1 MENNL
6 KILIHSKRKQKP
18 NGYITVNKQEICHQ
32 TLKFELGNELELNQT
47 LTMIRFQENKWASV
61 IIEFADF
68 YKTSLSFCTL
78 EKCVFSNVDFSTSYT
93 ISSTLKYCC
102 FYNCTWNGESRFV
115 NSTFINCVFSGGSVC
130 QAEWKSCTFICT
142 KFELDFNTAILMSC
156 EFSNNYD
163 KSIQFDKEVYFMDVQ
178 HQINSINDDDDS

>member
-61 IIEFADF
+61 I
-68 YKTSLSFCTL
+68 KNRS
-78 EKCVFSNVDFSTSYT
+78 
-93 ISSTLKYCC
+93 
-102 FYNCTWNGESRFV
+102 
-115 NSTFINCVFSGGSVC
+115 
-130 QAEWKSCTFICT
+130 
-142 KFELDFNTAILMSC
+142 
-156 EFSNNYD
+156 
-163 KSIQFDKEVYFMDVQ
+163 
-178 HQINSINDDDDS
+178 